1 MAPIGVQSLAHAD
14 KESGLAK
21 ACADVNI
28 PYIMSTTSSSTFQQ
42 VAAGNGNGKR
52 WYQLYWP
59 NDNEVT
65 LSLLQR
71 ARDHGFQVLV
81 VTLDIWKQAW

>member
-1 MAPIGVQSLAHAD
+1 MAPIGVQSLAHAN
-14 KESGLAK
+14 KETGLAK

-81 VTLDIWKQAW
+81 VTLDIWMQAW